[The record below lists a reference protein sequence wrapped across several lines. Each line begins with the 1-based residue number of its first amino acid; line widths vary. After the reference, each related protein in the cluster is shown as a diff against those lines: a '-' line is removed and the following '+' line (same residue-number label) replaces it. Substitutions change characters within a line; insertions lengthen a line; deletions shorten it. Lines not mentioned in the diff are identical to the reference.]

1 MARDN
6 PGELRGAVVPR
17 ELVFNP
23 HVRLIGE
30 ICDDMLRSMLDQLAK
45 LSADEDIVAVEI
57 TTVGGDAEVGR
68 RMMLEMDLARERLPD
83 CRFVFIGKATVYSA
97 GTTLMSAFAREDRFL
112 TREARL
118 MIHSRQLEKRLEL
131 AGPIRSSLP
140 LVEALC
146 HQIRTGIELEKEH
159 FERLIAGTDVTMDEL
174 LEKALCNW
182 YLTAEDALERGL
194 IGGIV

>member
-6 PGELRGAVVPR
+6 PEQSSGAALPR
-17 ELVFNP
+17 ELVLNP
-23 HVRLIGE
+23 HVRLFGE
-30 ICDDMLRSMLDQLAK
+30 IGDDMLRKLLDQLAT
-45 LSADEDIVAVEI
+45 LTGDEGTVAVEI

-68 RMMLEMDLARERLPD
+68 RMILEMDLARERLAEI
-83 CRFVFIGKATVYSA
+83 RFVFVGKSTVYSA

-112 TREARL
+112 TGEARL
-118 MIHSRQLEKRLEL
+118 MIHCRQLEKTVEL

-146 HQIRTGIELEKEH
+146 HQIQTGIELEKEH
-159 FERLIAGTDVTMDEL
+159 FERLIAGSDVTMDEL
-174 LEKALCNW
+174 LEKALYNW

-194 IGGIV
+194 IAGIV